1 MFSGVPEGLM
11 WSLGPR
17 GVLVAFLGS
26 SGVPV
31 RVLRIQSSDSIPSGA
46 LSILWEGSGILEGPV
61 SPQGPGGLRRVLGRA
76 PERWQGFSRGAEWG
90 SVRC

>member
-1 MFSGVPEGLM
+1 MVFSGVPEGLM

-31 RVLRIQSSDSIPSGA
+31 RVLRIQSSDSIPNGA
-46 LSILWEGSGILEGPV
+46 LSILWEDSGHSRGPSEPSGSWRTQEGSREGP
-61 SPQGPGGLRRVLGRA
+61 
-76 PERWQGFSRGAEWG
+76 WG
-90 SVRC
+90 IAGV